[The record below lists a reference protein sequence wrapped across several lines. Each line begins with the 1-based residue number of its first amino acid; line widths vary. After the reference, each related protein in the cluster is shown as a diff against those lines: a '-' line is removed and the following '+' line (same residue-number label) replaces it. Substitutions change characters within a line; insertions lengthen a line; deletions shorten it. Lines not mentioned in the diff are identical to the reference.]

1 MSSTGSD
8 GGGADYTEFLQVF
21 ESVPFANEYTLASN
35 HGDLTFEE
43 EQTLRYYAS
52 GAYAYINSYLRGLSL
67 MTEVPSEYEIDSE
80 IAVIRSALLKSPLV
94 EAVRVSREVDGLSI
108 GVTDE
113 ASAVAAIGGTFDEL
127 GFMSTSMTKHPP
139 SLVPPDAYPVTLE
152 LLVPAG
158 TPARALGQLSYFS
171 DHEKELLIIDGQTV
185 QIDFAQYDKSAGRWR
200 LLGRIG

>member
-8 GGGADYTEFLQVF
+8 GGGADYAEFLQAF

-35 HGDLTFEE
+35 HSDLTFEE
-43 EQTLRYYAS
+43 EQTLSYYAS
-52 GAYAYINSYLRGLSL
+52 GAYAHINSYLRGLSL
-67 MTEVPSEYEIDSE
+67 MTDVPSEYEIDRE

-113 ASAVAAIGGTFDEL
+113 ASAVAAMGGTFDEL

-158 TPARALGQLSYFS
+158 TPARALGELSYFS

-185 QIDFAQYDKSAGRWR
+185 QIDFARYDETAGRWR

>member
-8 GGGADYTEFLQVF
+8 GGGDDYAEFLRVF

-35 HGDLTFEE
+35 HNDLTFEE
-43 EQTLRYYAS
+43 EQTLSHYAL
-52 GAYAYINSYLRGLSL
+52 GAYASINTHLRGTSL
-67 MTEVPSEYEIDSE
+67 TTEVPSEYEIDRE

-113 ASAVAAIGGTFDEL
+113 ASAIAAVGGAFDEL

-139 SLVPPDAYPVTLE
+139 SLVPAHAYPVTLE

-158 TPARALGQLSYFS
+158 TPARALGELSYFS
-171 DHEKELLIIDGQTV
+171 EHEKELLIIDGQTV
-185 QIDFAQYDKSAGRWR
+185 QIDFARYDETAGRWR